1 MKTIKL
7 IMGILSII
15 FSILITFQSMLVG
28 LGNTLSDN
36 GEVGGSG
43 WVLLAIAM
51 LTGGIVMLA
60 TRKNSGKGGS
70 VACLILYLIGGFIGM
85 VVAGSYSDLKVWSG
99 FALIV
104 AGLNLIAILK
114 RSRTE

>member
-1 MKTIKL
+1 MKPKYKRVLLKISGEAMAGDQKFGISDEMTYKVAGQIKE
-7 IMGILSII
+7 
-15 FSILITFQSMLVG
+15 VAD
-28 LGNTLSDN
+28 LGV
-36 GEVGGSG
+36 EIAIVVGGG
-43 WVLLAIAM
+43 LF
-51 LTGGIVMLA
+51 
-60 TRKNSGKGGS
+60 
-70 VACLILYLIGGFIGM
+70 GFIGM